1 MPERSAGHAA
11 ERRRSAAAPSWLGAP
26 ATAQGAAAPQRAS
39 RGLLRPFASVRARAA
54 LAATV
59 VVCVALVAAGIA
71 VVAVLR
77 HNLTG
82 RAALESEI
90 TARTVAGAQAALS
103 GDFGGLDLPD
113 DAEHPVQVV
122 DFAHKVLAAGE
133 ELRGRPALADY
144 APAAAAP
151 SSTPSDHH
159 GGRDDDDD
167 DDVVPPRGKVG
178 TDADPRTLTV
188 TVGDE
193 TRAYAFAAVQ
203 GTTYDGR
210 TYTVYAGTSLEDEQA
225 TLDQVTRAML
235 VGLPFLLV
243 VVAAVTWLVTRR
255 ALKPVEGIRAEMAE
269 ITRSGD
275 LARRVP
281 EPDARDEIAR
291 LARTTNETLTAL
303 ERSVERQHRFVADA
317 SHELRSPIAALRT
330 HLEVA
335 AQHPG
340 LLDPADLL
348 HDVVRLQHLA
358 ADLLLLARLDAG
370 ERPAGAPVD
379 LAALVRADVAERAAG
394 DRVATAVTTAGTAQ
408 EVRGSRGQLSRVLG
422 NLLDNAQRHAAT
434 AVTVD
439 VGRDGDDVVV
449 TVADDG
455 AGIAPGDR
463 DRVFERF
470 VRLDES
476 RSRDDGGAGLG
487 LAIARD
493 VVHRHGGTLTAG
505 ESATG
510 GAAFHI
516 RLPRLAAAPARSVP
530 DQAVGRRG
538 EVTP

>member
-1 MPERSAGHAA
+1 M
-11 ERRRSAAAPSWLGAP
+11 
-26 ATAQGAAAPQRAS
+26 
-39 RGLLRPFASVRARAA
+39 
-54 LAATV
+54 

-122 DFAHKVLAAGE
+122 DIAGKVLAAGE

-167 DDVVPPRGKVG
+167 DDDDAVPPRGRVG
-178 TDADPRTLTV
+178 ADAEPRTLNV
-188 TVGDE
+188 TVEEE

-203 GTTYDGR
+203 GTMYDGR

-235 VGLPFLLV
+235 AGLPFLLV

-370 ERPAGAPVD
+370 ERPADAPVD

-408 EVRGSRGQLSRVLG
+408 EVRGSRAQLSRVLG

-439 VGRDGDDVVV
+439 VGRDGDDIVV

-463 DRVFERF
+463 ARIFERF

-510 GAAFHI
+510 GAAFRI
-516 RLPRLAAAPARSVP
+516 RLPCAAADSAEPVSGWVGGSWGG
-530 DQAVGRRG
+530 VGR
-538 EVTP
+538 

>member
-1 MPERSAGHAA
+1 M
-11 ERRRSAAAPSWLGAP
+11 
-26 ATAQGAAAPQRAS
+26 T
-39 RGLLRPFASVRARAA
+39 RPFGSVRARAA

-59 VVCVALVAAGIA
+59 VVCVALVVAGLA

-82 RAALESEI
+82 RAGLESEI
-90 TARTVAGAQAALS
+90 TARTVAGAQPALS

-113 DAEHPVQVV
+113 EEEHPVQVV
-122 DFAHKVLAAGE
+122 GSAGTVLAAGE
-133 ELRGRPALADY
+133 ELLGRPALADY
-144 APAAAAP
+144 APAARGP
-151 SSTPSDHH
+151 SSAPSDHH

-167 DDVVPPRGKVG
+167 DDDVTPPRGRVG
-178 TDADPRTLTV
+178 TDAEPRTLTV

-225 TLDQVTRAML
+225 TLDQVTRSML
-235 VGLPFLLV
+235 AGLPFLLV

-255 ALKPVEGIRAEMAE
+255 ALKPVEGIRAEMAA

-281 EPDARDEIAR
+281 EPASRDEIAR

-340 LLDPADLL
+340 LLVPADLL

-370 ERPAGAPVD
+370 ERPADAPVD
-379 LAALVRADVAERAAG
+379 LAALVSQEVAERAPG
-394 DRVATAVTTAGTAQ
+394 DRVATAVSTTGTGLA
-408 EVRGSRGQLSRVLG
+408 VRGSRGQLSRVLG

-434 AVTVD
+434 SVTVG
-439 VGRDGDDVVV
+439 VARDGDDIVV

-455 AGIAPGDR
+455 AGIAPADR
-463 DRVFERF
+463 ERIFERF

-493 VVHRHGGTLTAG
+493 VVLRHGGTLTVG
-505 ESATG
+505 ESPTG
-510 GAAFHI
+510 GAAFRL
-516 RLPRLAAAPARSVP
+516 RLPGTAPPKPPQPPATSRSG
-530 DQAVGRRG
+530 AGG
-538 EVTP
+538 